1 MDLYKVLDVRKNA
14 SVKTIKKAYHEKVLK
29 HHPDKNPKAD
39 VRKFHEI
46 LAAYEILID
55 DEKRK
60 QYDNLNKDDSTN
72 ISLIFSKIL
81 SKIDSVAAFNK
92 MKVQFTNILNNPKN
106 IMNVISLIS
115 KEDISFDDILDIL
128 SNLKTNNILST
139 ETETYTESKSKT
151 DSIKIGGF
159 NNEEKED
166 ELKGGEDG
174 EIDEEEVS
182 DYQQEVDKNK
192 LNIELNINT
201 NMKDVYND
209 KSQEI
214 TFMRK
219 INNKDKKETVKVPL
233 ICDQVVFDSLG
244 DQNDKNL
251 GDLIVNVNITNNMK
265 YKKRDNDLIIRFEIS
280 LYQLFNGLIFSFIH
294 LDDEEITIEIDC
306 CFKYGFDGNK
316 FKYIIENK
324 GLLDTEGKRGK
335 LIIQFIL
342 TKDSH
347 FDEKLLRFFG

>member
-1 MDLYKVLDVRKNA
+1 LKFKN
-14 SVKTIKKAYHEKVLK
+14 
-29 HHPDKNPKAD
+29 
-39 VRKFHEI
+39 
-46 LAAYEILID
+46 
-55 DEKRK
+55 
-60 QYDNLNKDDSTN
+60 
-72 ISLIFSKIL
+72 
-81 SKIDSVAAFNK
+81 
-92 MKVQFTNILNNPKN
+92 
-106 IMNVISLIS
+106 
-115 KEDISFDDILDIL
+115 
-128 SNLKTNNILST
+128 
-139 ETETYTESKSKT
+139 
-151 DSIKIGGF
+151 
-159 NNEEKED
+159 
-166 ELKGGEDG
+166 
-174 EIDEEEVS
+174 
-182 DYQQEVDKNK
+182 
-192 LNIELNINT
+192 
-201 NMKDVYND
+201 VYND

-280 LYQLFNGLIFSFIH
+280 LYQLFNGIIFSFIH

-306 CFKYGFDGNK
+306 CFKYSFDGNK

>member
-39 VRKFHEI
+39 VHKFHEI

-106 IMNVISLIS
+106 ILNAVSLIS

-139 ETETYTESKSKT
+139 ETESNYADTNT
-151 DSIKIGGF
+151 DTDKIKIGGF
-159 NNEEKED
+159 KKDDKKVKVEEVKEV
-166 ELKGGEDG
+166 
-174 EIDEEEVS
+174 EIEEES

-233 ICDQVVFDSLG
+233 ICDQVVFDGLG
-244 DQNDKNL
+244 DQNDKNN

-306 CFKYGFDGNK
+306 CFKYNFDGTK
-316 FKYIIENK
+316 FKYIIEDK
-324 GLLDTEGKRGK
+324 GLLDTDGKRGK